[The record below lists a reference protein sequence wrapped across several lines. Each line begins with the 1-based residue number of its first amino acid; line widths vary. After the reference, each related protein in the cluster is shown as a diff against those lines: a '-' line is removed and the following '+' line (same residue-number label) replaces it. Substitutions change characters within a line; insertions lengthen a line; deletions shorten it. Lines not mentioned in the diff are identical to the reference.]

1 MKVKKA
7 YTKPHIE
14 EFFIDQVVNLWE
26 GSKPGPGFPA
36 AREHTEPSLK
46 SAPKYDNP
54 PVQDYPFGG
63 DGPDYS
69 NM

>member
-26 GSKPGPGFPA
+26 GSKPLPGSA
-36 AREHTEPSLK
+36 APQGTEPTLK
-46 SAPKYDNP
+46 SAPNYENP
-54 PVQDYPFGG
+54 PAQEYPFGG